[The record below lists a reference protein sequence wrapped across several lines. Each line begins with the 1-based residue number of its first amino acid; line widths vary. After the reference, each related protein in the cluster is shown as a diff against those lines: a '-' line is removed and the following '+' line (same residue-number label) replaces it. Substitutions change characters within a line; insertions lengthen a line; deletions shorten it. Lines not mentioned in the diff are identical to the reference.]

1 MCFFGKHAEALGQ
14 AASRGRTL
22 RCCQSRSQAPL
33 SSNVR
38 NPANTSLVPRAP
50 AAPAAACRALHAPR
64 GQHHHGG
71 RSSGPWQLPQ
81 TEGISRAKGIR
92 FIEHSFSIPV
102 PCRSAPSTLRIT
114 HVFQKRPFLIR
125 PPKLLGE
132 TRNRKRIALPFSL
145 DYSPLV
151 PCGQPAGSLLIPAG
165 VQAFLTNPCEALS
178 ARRGR
183 A

>member
-50 AAPAAACRALHAPR
+50 AAPAAACRALHAPC

-81 TEGISRAKGIR
+81 TERVSRAKGIR

-114 HVFQKRPFLIR
+114 HVSQKRRFL
-125 PPKLLGE
+125 KLLE
-132 TRNRKRIALPFSL
+132 DYRFLP
-145 DYSPLV
+145 
-151 PCGQPAGSLLIPAG
+151 
-165 VQAFLTNPCEALS
+165 EK
-178 ARRGR
+178 
-183 A
+183 

>member
-50 AAPAAACRALHAPR
+50 AAPAAACRALHAPC

-81 TEGISRAKGIR
+81 TERVSRAKGIR
-92 FIEHSFSIPV
+92 FIEHPFSIPV

-114 HVFQKRPFLIR
+114 HVSQKPPFLRRIKSQLFH
-125 PPKLLGE
+125 PD
-132 TRNRKRIALPFSL
+132 NKR
-145 DYSPLV
+145 
-151 PCGQPAGSLLIPAG
+151 GSLF
-165 VQAFLTNPCEALS
+165 QNPS
-178 ARRGR
+178 QNQSFIS
-183 A
+183 